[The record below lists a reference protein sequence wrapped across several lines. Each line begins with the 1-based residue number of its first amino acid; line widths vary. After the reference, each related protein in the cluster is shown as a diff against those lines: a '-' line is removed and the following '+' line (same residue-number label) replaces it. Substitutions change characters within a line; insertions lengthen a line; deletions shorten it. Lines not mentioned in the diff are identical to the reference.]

1 MLEWNVYVTYF
12 NDRKI
17 KPYNVFDH
25 YGFTEDLKKI
35 ARKYSNDKAEF
46 ADQVRSSVM
55 YYFWSK
61 SEWEIVLSELIPSCQ
76 SSCKRKIDVHD
87 QIVMNWEHFINY
99 LWEHKAELK
108 LFKKYY

>member
-1 MLEWNVYVTYF
+1 MLEWNVYVNYF

-25 YGFTEDLKKI
+25 YSFTEDLKKI
-35 ARKYSNDKAEF
+35 ARKYGKDKAEF

-61 SEWEIVLSELIPSCQ
+61 AEWEIILSTLSQ
-76 SSCKRKIDVHD
+76 SHERKIDVHD
-87 QIVMNWEHFINY
+87 QIVMNWERFINY

-108 LFKKYY
+108 LFK